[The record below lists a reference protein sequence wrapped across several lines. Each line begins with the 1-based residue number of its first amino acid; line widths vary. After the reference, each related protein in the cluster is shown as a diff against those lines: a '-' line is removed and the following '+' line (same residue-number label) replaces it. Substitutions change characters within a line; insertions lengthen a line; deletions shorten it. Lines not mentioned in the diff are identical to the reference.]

1 MLRAHLPVVGGA
13 GISAFE
19 LGNCAATL
27 LILRT
32 TELLGPGR
40 SAKAATTAALGLY
53 VAYNATTTLTSL
65 GAGRSTDRVVS
76 PGSWPW
82 VSSPSPSHTSASPT
96 TPPPGRRCC
105 HGSCSPASASAA
117 SRPPNTRPWL
127 HMPRSSCAAPPSASS
142 LASRASATS
151 GASVIAG
158 LLWTTLGPSWAFAYL
173 ATWMAIAL
181 LALIATYWSD
191 TD

>member
-53 VAYNATTTLTSL
+53 VAYNATATLTSL

-82 VSSPSPSHTSASPT
+82 VSSPSPSHTSARHHRL
-96 TPPPGRRCC
+96 GGAAA